1 MAPDTTP
8 DAPIA
13 TEAAAAHAEELGVDL
28 STVEGTGKDGTIKKA
43 DVAAAAAA
51 QQDAPTGL
59 ETVLAEI
66 RKIGDRVSSLEG
78 KPVPASAAPAPA
90 QAAAAES
97 GAPTRP
103 AVGTPELESVIDSV
117 VALADNELGL
127 VHEALEKELYQR
139 RTQVAT

>member
-28 STVEGTGKDGTIKKA
+28 STVEGTGKDG
-43 DVAAAAAA
+43 
-51 QQDAPTGL
+51 
-59 ETVLAEI
+59 
-66 RKIGDRVSSLEG
+66 R
-78 KPVPASAAPAPA
+78 
-90 QAAAAES
+90 
-97 GAPTRP
+97 APTRP
-103 AVGTPELESVIDSV
+103 TVGTPELESVIDSV

>member
-28 STVEGTGKDGTIKKA
+28 STVEGTGKDGTIKKS

-51 QQDAPTGL
+51 QEAAPTGL

-97 GAPTRP
+97 APTRP
-103 AVGTPELESVIDSV
+103 TVGTPELESVIDSV

>member
-28 STVEGTGKDGTIKKA
+28 STVEGTGKDGTIKKS

-51 QQDAPTGL
+51 QEAAPTGL

-78 KPVPASAAPAPA
+78 KPVAASTAPAV
-90 QAAAAES
+90 AAAES
-97 GAPTRP
+97 PAPTRP
-103 AVGTPELESVIDSV
+103 AVGTPKLESVIDSV
-117 VALADNELGL
+117 VALGDNELVL
-127 VHEALEKELYQR
+127 VHEALEAELHRR

>member
-51 QQDAPTGL
+51 QENAPTGL

-78 KPVPASAAPAPA
+78 KPVAASTAPAPA

-97 GAPTRP
+97 APTRP
-103 AVGTPELESVIDSV
+103 TVGTPELESVIDSV